1 MKNLSQH
8 ITESQTWV
16 SGRYDEFVDNYL
28 DNHYLH
34 GGEPKE
40 SLNELKSM
48 MLYII
53 GEIIQE
59 LEKQYKFTANQET
72 LRHVSMIVRDKIGG
86 L

>member
-1 MKNLSQH
+1 MKNLSQY
-8 ITESQTWV
+8 ITESKTWAD
-16 SGRYDEFVDNYL
+16 GYGEFVDNYL

-34 GGEPKE
+34 GGEPEE
-40 SLNELKSM
+40 SPKELKSM
-48 MLYII
+48 MSDIV

-72 LRHVSMIVRDKIGG
+72 LKHVSMIVRDQIGG

>member
-1 MKNLSQH
+1 MKTLVNY

-34 GGEPKE
+34 GGEPEE
-40 SLNELKSM
+40 SPKELKSM
-48 MLYII
+48 MSDIV

-72 LRHVSMIVRDKIGG
+72 LRHVSMIVRDQIGG